1 VSYIPLGYGDLAGA
15 ALLIG
20 INAALSI
27 VYQLGLGRRLAIAAA
42 RMVVQ
47 LLLVGL
53 VLEALFSAASPTLTL
68 VVVLVMI
75 AFAGHEVT
83 ARQTRPFAGWWTRG
97 IGAGSM
103 MIAGITVTVIAL
115 TTQIRPD
122 PWYDPRYAI
131 PLLGMV
137 LGNAMTGVSVGLER
151 LLSAAVRER
160 ASIEARLSLGQSFA
174 EAISDLRREAV
185 RSGLIPTINSMSAAG
200 VVFLPG
206 MMTGQILAGVEP
218 VQAVKY
224 QILIMFLIAGG
235 TGLGVVSA
243 TIVAARRLTDERHR
257 LRLDRLIVG
266 SQGGQR

>member
-1 VSYIPLGYGDLAGA
+1 MTYIRLDYRDIAMA

-20 INAALSI
+20 VNAVLSI
-27 VYQLGLGRRLAIAAA
+27 VYDLGLVRRLLVAAI
-42 RMVVQ
+42 RMVLQ

-53 VLEALFSAASPTLTL
+53 VLKALFAAASPPLTGAA
-68 VVVLVMI
+68 VTVMV
-75 AFAGHEVT
+75 AFAGYEVT
-83 ARQTRPFAGWWTRG
+83 ARQGRTFAGWWMPG
-97 IGAGSM
+97 IGAASM
-103 MIAGITVTVIAL
+103 LVAGVTVTMLAL

-122 PWYDPRYAI
+122 PWHDPRYAV

-151 LLSAAVRER
+151 LLSAAARER
-160 ASIEARLSLGQSFA
+160 SAIEARLSLGDSFA
-174 EAISDLRREAV
+174 AATSGVRREAV

-224 QILIMFLIAGG
+224 QILILFLIAGG
-235 TGLGVVSA
+235 TGLGVVVALA
-243 TIVAARRLTDERHR
+243 TAGRRLTDDRHR
-257 LRLDRLIVG
+257 LRLDRLRHARG
-266 SQGGQR
+266 P